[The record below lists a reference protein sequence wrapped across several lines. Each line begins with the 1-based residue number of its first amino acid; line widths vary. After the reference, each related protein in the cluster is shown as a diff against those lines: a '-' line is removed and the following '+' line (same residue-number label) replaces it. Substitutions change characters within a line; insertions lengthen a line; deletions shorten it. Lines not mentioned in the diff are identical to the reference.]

1 MPRSLALAR
10 VAVLAASLPLAVA
23 AARGQPAT
31 PAPGAASAS
40 LTPFERR
47 KAEALLR
54 ERLPCLG
61 CHALGGDGGRLAP
74 ELADVGRR
82 RGAAYV
88 SAMVD
93 DPQRVVPGTTMPR
106 TPMPAA
112 TRALIV
118 RYLVERSGAPAG
130 GDPPARAA
138 TSPADTSGER
148 LYARFCAGCHGARGA
163 GDGPNARALPV
174 RPADHTSRAEMGRRT
189 DDRLYDA
196 IAAGGA
202 PLGRSARMPGFGA
215 TLTPPQIWALVRHLR
230 ALCDCGP
237 PRWSA
242 DGERRGA
249 GRGAP

>member
-1 MPRSLALAR
+1 MSRSLDLAR
-10 VAVLAASLPLAVA
+10 IAVVAASLSLAA
-23 AARGQPAT
+23 AARGQPAR
-31 PAPGAASAS
+31 PALSAGNVS

-54 ERLPCLG
+54 DQLPCLG
-61 CHALGGDGGRLAP
+61 CHALGGEGGRLAP

-88 SAMVD
+88 STMVD
-93 DPQRVVPGTTMPR
+93 DPQRVAPGTMMPR

-130 GDPPARAA
+130 GEPPARAGA
-138 TSPADTSGER
+138 APAADTSGER

-202 PLGRSARMPGFGA
+202 PLGRSARMPAFGA
-215 TLTPPQIWALVRHLR
+215 TLTPAQMWALVRHVR
-230 ALCDCGP
+230 ALCDCEP

-242 DGERRGA
+242 DGERRAA
-249 GRGAP
+249 GRGAR